1 MKLLNLNTKIK
12 LLVIVVLGFFTACK
26 DTDDDFKLNE
36 SLVRPSLAFVG
47 LTNTNTTT
55 SPAGQLIRYN
65 ASNINQISGA
75 AVNITGVQT
84 GESIVAIDYRPATGI
99 LYGLSNQSR
108 LYILN
113 PTNGNARAV
122 NSTPFTPAL
131 TGGVAGFDFNPT
143 VDLIRVVSKS
153 GQNLRLNPNDGTVVA
168 VDGNIS
174 GIANAVVANV
184 AYSNNTSGAT
194 TTELFDIDF
203 ASGNLYKQNANAGT
217 LTLVGSLGINPLPLT
232 ATSNSAAYNTNITN
246 ARNALTGGF
255 DISPSGLALAAF
267 NNASAP
273 AIPVGGI
280 SAAVAA
286 TTTTPAI
293 PANPSSAV
301 NAVSGTPT
309 LFQIDLATGKAIDLG
324 VIPFPAPTNSLPA
337 TSLIGLAIAPAPVGY
352 AIDDANNNLLI
363 FDLTKPSEF
372 TSKTITGL
380 QASETIVGLDFR
392 PLTGQLYGLG
402 NSSRLYVIN
411 PSTGVATAVGTLPLV
426 PLLSG
431 NSFGFDFIPNADLI
445 RIVSNTGQNLRVN
458 PTTGLV
464 SNIDAAINGSN
475 SVTFS
480 ATAYNNNLLPSTNPV
495 FFLMNT
501 TTDSLY
507 RINDVANG
515 RVTRVGKLNV
525 TADAANGFDVGAVS
539 NTAYAI
545 LTKGTETRIYT
556 INTSLGSATPGL
568 VFPRKVR
575 AFTVGLGF

>member
-12 LLVIVVLGFFTACK
+12 LLVILAVGFFTACK
-26 DTDDDFKLNE
+26 DTEEFKLNE
-36 SLVRPSLAFVG
+36 SLVRPSVAFVG
-47 LTNTNTTT
+47 LTNTNATT

-65 ASNINQISGA
+65 ASNINQIAGA

-99 LYGLSNQSR
+99 LYGISNQNR

-113 PTNGNARAV
+113 PATGVARAV

-131 TGGVAGFDFNPT
+131 SGGIAGFDFNPA

-153 GQNLRLNPNDGTVVA
+153 GQNLRLNPNDGTVVT
-168 VDGNIS
+168 VDANIN
-174 GIANAVVANV
+174 GIANAVVAEV
-184 AYSNNTSGAT
+184 AYTNNVNGAT
-194 TTELFDIDF
+194 STELFNLDI
-203 ASGNLYKQNANAGT
+203 ANAMLYKQDANAGT
-217 LTLVGSLGINPLPLT
+217 LSAVGSLGLRAIISTNP
-232 ATSNSAAYNTNITN
+232 NFSAAYNTNITN
-246 ARNALTGGF
+246 FRNAIVGGF
-255 DISPSGLALAAF
+255 DIAPTGEALAVF
-267 NNASAP
+267 NNQNIAAP

-280 SAAVAA
+280 S
-286 TTTTPAI
+286 TTPTN
-293 PANPSSAV
+293 NPSSAV
-301 NAVSGTPT
+301 NAVSATPPT
-309 LFQIDLATGKAIDLG
+309 LFQIDLTTGKAIDLG
-324 VIPFPAPTNSLPA
+324 VIPFPAPANSLPA
-337 TSLIGLAIAPAPVGY
+337 TALIGLAIAPAPVGY
-352 AIDDANNNLLI
+352 AIDDANNSLLI
-363 FDLTKPSEF
+363 FNLTKPEPV
-372 TSKTITGL
+372 SKTITGL
-380 QASETIVGLDFR
+380 QANETIVGLDFR

-402 NSSRLYVIN
+402 NSSRVYVIN
-411 PSTGVATAVGTLPLV
+411 PGTGAATAVGTLPLV

-431 NSFGFDFIPNADLI
+431 TSFGFDFIPNADLI

-480 ATAYNNNLLPSTNPV
+480 ATAYNNNLLPSSNPV

-507 RINDVANG
+507 RINDAANG

-556 INTSLGSATPGL
+556 INLTLGSATPGL
-568 VFPRKVR
+568 IFPRKVR

>member
-1 MKLLNLNTKIK
+1 MKLINLDIKI
-12 LLVIVVLGFFTACK
+12 LGLFALFISSITSCK
-26 DTDDDFKLNE
+26 QEEELSINP
-36 SLVRPSLAFVG
+36 SGVRPNIAFVG
-47 LTNTNTTT
+47 LTNTNATT

-65 ASNINQISGA
+65 ANNVNQVVGA

-84 GESIVAIDYRPATGI
+84 GESIIAIDYRPATGM
-99 LYGLSNQSR
+99 LYGISNQSR

-113 PTNGNARAV
+113 PLNGNSRAV
-122 NSTPFTPAL
+122 NSTPFAPAL
-131 TGGVAGFDFNPT
+131 PTTAGIVAGFDFDPT
-143 VDLIRVVSKS
+143 LDIIRLITKT
-153 GQNLRLNPNDGTVVA
+153 GQNYRLNPNDGSILAT
-168 VDGNIS
+168 DGAIS
-174 GIANAVVANV
+174 GVSDAVLAEA
-184 AYSNNTSGAT
+184 AYTNNLNGAA
-194 TTELFDIDF
+194 TTELYNLDLIN
-203 ASGNLYKQNANAGT
+203 ARLYKQVPNTGA
-217 LTLVGSLGINPLPLT
+217 LTTVGSLGVRPITINT
-232 ATSNSAAYNTNITN
+232 NSTFSTAYNNNITN
-246 ARNALTGGF
+246 FRNSALAGF
-255 DISPSGLALAAF
+255 DIAPTGEALAVFTNLNGA
-267 NNASAP
+267 AP

-280 SAAVAA
+280 SAG
-286 TTTTPAI
+286 P

-301 NAVSGTPT
+301 NAVLGNPT
-309 LFQIDLATGKAIDLG
+309 LFQIDLATGKTIDLG
-324 VIPFPAPTNSLPA
+324 VIPLPAPNNALAA
-337 TSLIGLAIAPAPVGY
+337 TALIGIAIAPAPVGY

-363 FDLTKPSEF
+363 FNLTKPEPV
-372 TSKTITGL
+372 SKTITGL

-392 PLTGQLYGLG
+392 PLNGQLYGLG
-402 NSSRLYVIN
+402 SSSRIYVIN
-411 PSTGVATAVGTLPLV
+411 PATGVATAVGVLPLV

-431 NSFGFDFIPNADLI
+431 TSFGFDFIPNADLI

-464 SNIDAAINGSN
+464 SNIDATINGSN

-480 ATAYNNNLLPSTNPV
+480 ATAYNNNLVPSTNPV

-501 TTDSLY
+501 ATDSLY
-507 RINDVANG
+507 RINDAANG

>member
-1 MKLLNLNTKIK
+1 MKLPSLNIKIK
-12 LLVIVVLGFFTACK
+12 LLVLIVLSCFTACK

-47 LTNTNTTT
+47 LTNTNATT

-99 LYGLSNQSR
+99 LYGISNQSR

-113 PTNGNARAV
+113 PLNGNARAV
-122 NSTPFTPAL
+122 NSTPFTPAIS
-131 TGGVAGFDFNPT
+131 GGIAGFDFNPT

-168 VDGNIS
+168 TDGNIS

-184 AYSNNTSGAT
+184 AYSNNVSGAT

-203 ASGNLYKQNANAGT
+203 ASGSLYKQNANAGT
-217 LTLVGSLGINPLPLT
+217 LTLVGSLGTNPLPIT
-232 ATSNSAAYNTNITN
+232 ATSYSAVYNTNITN

-273 AIPVGGI
+273 QIPVGGI
-280 SAAVAA
+280 SVAIPA
-286 TTTTPAI
+286 TATTPAV

-301 NAVSGTPT
+301 SAVNGTPT
-309 LFQIDLATGKAIDLG
+309 LFQIDLVTGRAIDLG
-324 VIPFPAPTNSLPA
+324 VIPFPAPANSLPA
-337 TSLIGLAIAPAPVGY
+337 TSLIGLAITPAPVGY
-352 AIDDANNNLLI
+352 AIDDANNSLLI
-363 FDLTKPSEF
+363 FDLTKPSEI

-380 QASETIVGLDFR
+380 QANETILGLDFR
-392 PLTGQLYGLG
+392 PSTGQLYGLG
-402 NSSRLYVIN
+402 NSSRLYIIN
-411 PSTGVATAVGTLPLV
+411 PATGVATAVGLLPLV

-431 NSFGFDFIPNADLI
+431 ASFGFDFIPNADLI

-464 SNIDAAINGSN
+464 SNIDATINGSN

-480 ATAYNNNLLPSTNPV
+480 ATAYNNNLVPSTNPV

-507 RINDVANG
+507 RINDAANG

-525 TADAANGFDVGAVS
+525 IADVANGFDVGAVS
-539 NTAYAI
+539 NIAYAI

-556 INTSLGSATPGL
+556 INTSLGSAAPGL
-568 VFPRKVR
+568 IFPRKVR

>member
-26 DTDDDFKLNE
+26 DTDDDYKLNE

-47 LTNTNTTT
+47 LTNTNATT

-84 GESIVAIDYRPATGI
+84 GESIVAIDYRPATGV

-113 PTNGNARAV
+113 PATGAARAV
-122 NSTPFTPAL
+122 NTTPFTPAL
-131 TGGVAGFDFNPT
+131 SGGVAGFDFNPT
-143 VDLIRVVSKS
+143 VDLIRVISKS

-168 VDGNIS
+168 TDGNIS

-184 AYSNNTSGAT
+184 AYSNNISGAT

-203 ASGNLYKQNANAGT
+203 ALGNLYKQNDNAGT

-232 ATSNSAAYNTNITN
+232 APSYSAAYNTNITN

-280 SAAVAA
+280 SAAMPA
-286 TTTTPAI
+286 TATTPAI

-301 NAVSGTPT
+301 NAVNGTPT

-324 VIPFPAPTNSLPA
+324 VIPFPAPTNGLPA

-352 AIDDANNNLLI
+352 AIDDANNSLLI
-363 FDLTKPSEF
+363 FDLTKPEPV
-372 TSKTITGL
+372 SKTITGL
-380 QASETIVGLDFR
+380 QTNETIVGLDFR

-402 NSSRLYVIN
+402 NSSRIYVIN
-411 PSTGVATAVGTLPLV
+411 PATGIATAVGVLPLV

-431 NSFGFDFIPNADLI
+431 TSFGFDFIPNADLI
-445 RIVSNTGQNLRVN
+445 RIVSNTGQNIRVN

-480 ATAYNNNLLPSTNPV
+480 ATAYNNNLVPSTNPV

-501 TTDSLY
+501 NTDSLY
-507 RINDVANG
+507 RINDAANG

-556 INTSLGSATPGL
+556 INTSLGSAAPGL

-575 AFTVGLGF
+575 AFTIGLGF